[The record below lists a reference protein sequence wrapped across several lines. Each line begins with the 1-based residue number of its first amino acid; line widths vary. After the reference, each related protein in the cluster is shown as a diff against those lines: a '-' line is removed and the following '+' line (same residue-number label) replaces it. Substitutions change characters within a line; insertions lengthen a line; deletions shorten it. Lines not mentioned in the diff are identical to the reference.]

1 MKLELE
7 GWKIKVALV
16 AVLLLVVMAPLGC
29 AVKSNQARAE
39 DWHRRAVLAEESVG
53 GLRTVIVERSR
64 ALNERTLQANLL
76 ASRLD
81 SNRDALRQS
90 KADAGTLARRQ
101 QDLAGKNAQV
111 EKEARTLRSQQAAL
125 VTLTTK
131 LSACTKRLAGAVG
144 AATGKRARTV
154 SADTRALRATCT
166 RASENLDAYLEG
178 LR

>member
-16 AVLLLVVMAPLGC
+16 AVTLLVVMAPLGC
-29 AVKSNQARAE
+29 AVRTNKQRAE

-90 KADAGTLARRQ
+90 KADAGSLARRQ
-101 QDLAGKNAQV
+101 QDLAGKNTRL
-111 EKEARTLRSQQAAL
+111 EKEALTLRSHQTAL
-125 VTLTTK
+125 VTMTAK
-131 LSACTKRLAGAVG
+131 LSACTKRLAEAVG

-154 SADTRALRATCT
+154 SADTQALRASCA
-166 RASENLDAYLEG
+166 RASTNLDAYVEG